1 MTYTNHTAP
10 PRRWVPKDPKSKLTS
25 SVDDAR
31 LAERAERERRQS
43 YASQQ
48 AGTALAVAVIEGL
61 LKAHR
66 ISKHAGDTGKRT
78 HLLPLNPV
86 QQIGLETAVDLL
98 HHHVDMLSHEGGG

>member
-1 MTYTNHTAP
+1 MTFMDHTAP
-10 PRRWVPKDPKSKLTS
+10 SCRWVQKDPKSKSTS

-31 LAERAERERRQS
+31 LSESAERERRQS

-66 ISKHAGDTGKRT
+66 ISKHAGETGKRT
-78 HLLPLNPV
+78 GLLPLNPV
-86 QQIGLETAVDLL
+86 QQIGLETAIDLL
-98 HHHVDMLSHEGGG
+98 HLHVDTLTPEGGG